1 VSHLDNAILRRYL
14 DEPGALLSYE
24 KEHLLQCAGCR
35 SRLELYRER
44 ATYAATML
52 QIPAGADVEAAHR
65 RILAKAHERAP
76 QGSGSVP
83 IAAARFTLLP
93 RALPWAGAFAAV
105 FALLLVLGYSPVR
118 GYAQNFLTIFEPHQ
132 FQPIGI
138 SAIDVT
144 AMHALPELN
153 AFGTMRRSGKLTFTA
168 FSDAAN
174 ATRFA
179 KQPILK
185 PAYIPEG
192 ITDPARYR
200 VSGTETVSFT
210 FSAAKA
216 RAAAVKSGATP
227 LAMPAE
233 IDGSTLSATLGPVII
248 TTYGALPVST
258 VQRDNR
264 DGMPKRLPKDMLV
277 ISQAPAPRV
286 NSSGATV
293 AQIEAYLL
301 AQPGLS
307 PGLVAQIKAIGDPST
322 TLPVPVRIDKATAQ
336 NVTINGAPGLLV
348 GDNTGVGSVLVWQA
362 GGTIHCVAGPYGA
375 SQILQVANSMTP

>member
-14 DEPGALLSYE
+14 DEPDVLLSFE

-35 SRLELYRER
+35 GRLELYRER
-44 ATYAATML
+44 AALAATQL
-52 QIPAGADVEAAHR
+52 QVAGEVDLDAAHR
-65 RILAKAHERAP
+65 RVLTKAAQAP
-76 QGSGSVP
+76 PQFGSAP
-83 IAAARFTLLP
+83 ETPATRFRLTP
-93 RALPWAGAFAAV
+93 RALQWAGALAAG
-105 FALLLVLGYSPVR
+105 FALFLILGYSPVR

-138 SAIDVT
+138 TAVDVT
-144 AMHALPELN
+144 AMQALPELN
-153 AFGTMRRSGKLTFTA
+153 AFGTMRRSGKLTYTA
-168 FSDAAN
+168 FADAAD

-185 PAYIPEG
+185 PAYIPAG
-192 ITDPARYR
+192 IPDAAHYR

-216 RAAAVKSGATP
+216 RAAAAKGGATP
-227 LAMPAE
+227 PAMPAE

-248 TTYGALPVST
+248 TTYGALPEGT
-258 VQRDNR
+258 VHR
-264 DGMPKRLPKDMLV
+264 DGMPKRLPKDVLI

-336 NVTINGAPGLLV
+336 NVTVNGAAGLLV
-348 GDNTGVGSVLVWQA
+348 GDNTGVGSIVVWQA
-362 GGTIHCVAGPYGA
+362 NGTIHCVAGPYTA